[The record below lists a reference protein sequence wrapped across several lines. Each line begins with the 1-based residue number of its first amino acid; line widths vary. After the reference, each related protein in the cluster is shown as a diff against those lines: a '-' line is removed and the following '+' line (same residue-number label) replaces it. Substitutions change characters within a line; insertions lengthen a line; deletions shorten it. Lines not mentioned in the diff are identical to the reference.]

1 MSRKNRPQPRTTPA
15 KPVAQRT
22 DDSFANF
29 QARLGWG
36 ADNQTSASQY
46 TLTYQSRN
54 RVWLEAAYRG
64 SWIVRAA
71 VDAIPEDMT
80 RAGIEMSGLDPADTT
95 RLEREMARLANW
107 DQLCDTGK
115 WAQLY
120 GGCLGVMLIDGQDLA
135 TPLRIQTVGRDQFKG
150 LLVLDRWMVAPP
162 VGELVTELGPDL
174 GKPKYYEVIAA
185 TAGLPTGR
193 IHYSRVI
200 RMDGEALPFYQRIAE
215 NGWGLSIL
223 EPMWDR
229 LIAFD
234 SATVGIGQLVYKAH
248 LRVLQIE
255 KLREILAVGGPAE
268 AALRKQI
275 EFTRFAQTNEGIT
288 LLDASDVF
296 NTHQYSF
303 SGLDSVLIQFG
314 HQLCGAIGVPYTR
327 MFGQA
332 PAGLNA
338 TGEGDMKQYH
348 EKIKQRQERKLRNPL
363 GRLLAVQARSRLGTA
378 LPEDFDFDVVTP
390 TVVVQR
396 AAPGKVAPEESV
408 REFLAGS
415 EVFLPED
422 VVDVP
427 VTTQVTKETLAD
439 LLDEKLSRRAVKD
452 IQSGIKD
459 PDRFDKWLELLQERV
474 DYEDRIVLPYGEG
487 MNIVRR
493 SSDGEL
499 VIRTDAG
506 ADLCRWDQNWKLHVP
521 MFVRDTDELYEE
533 IYPKLGHP
541 EGTWQELREY
551 YCPVSGRLLETEAVP
566 PGYPVMHEYLPDIEG
581 FYKGCLRREMP
592 S

>member
-1 MSRKNRPQPRTTPA
+1 MSRKNRPQMRTTPA

-36 ADNQTSASQY
+36 TDNQTSASQY

-135 TPLRIQTVGRDQFKG
+135 TPLRIETVGRDQFKG

-174 GKPKYYEVIAA
+174 GKPKFYEVIAA
-185 TAGLPTGR
+185 TAGLPTGK

-255 KLREILAVGGPAE
+255 KLREILAAGGPAE

-275 EFTRFAQTNEGIT
+275 EFTRYAQTNEGIT
-288 LLDASDVF
+288 LLDATDVF

-303 SGLDSVLIQFG
+303 SGLDNVLIQFG

-378 LPEDFDFDVVTP
+378 LPEDFDFQFRNLQEMSEAEKAEIGAKTTDAVTSAVDANLLTRSGGMKELKASAP
-390 TVVVQR
+390 NTGMFGTITDEQIAQAEQEE
-396 AAPGKVAPEESV
+396 AAMPPPGA
-408 REFLAGS
+408 
-415 EVFLPED
+415 
-422 VVDVP
+422 
-427 VTTQVTKETLAD
+427 AD
-439 LLDEKLSRRAVKD
+439 L
-452 IQSGIKD
+452 
-459 PDRFDKWLELLQERV
+459 P
-474 DYEDRIVLPYGEG
+474 
-487 MNIVRR
+487 
-493 SSDGEL
+493 
-499 VIRTDAG
+499 
-506 ADLCRWDQNWKLHVP
+506 
-521 MFVRDTDELYEE
+521 
-533 IYPKLGHP
+533 
-541 EGTWQELREY
+541 
-551 YCPVSGRLLETEAVP
+551 
-566 PGYPVMHEYLPDIEG
+566 LPDVSSLG
-581 FYKGCLRREMP
+581 TRDSFWSRFRLRR
-592 S
+592 

>member
-1 MSRKNRPQPRTTPA
+1 MSRKNRTPA
-15 KPVAQRT
+15 RGAPVQQRPVSQRT

-36 ADNQTSASQY
+36 TDNQSSASQY

-80 RAGIEMSGLDPADTT
+80 RAGIEISGLDPTDATKLN
-95 RLEREMARLANW
+95 RSMARLAVW
-107 DQLCDTGK
+107 DSLCDDGK

-120 GGCLGVMLIDGQDLA
+120 GGCLAVMLIDGQDLA
-135 TPLRIQTVGRDQFKG
+135 SPLRPQTVGRGQFKG
-150 LLVLDRWMVAPP
+150 LLILDRWMVAPP

-174 GKPKYYEVIAA
+174 GKPMFYNVIAA
-185 TAGLPTGR
+185 TAGLPQGK

-255 KLREILAVGGPAE
+255 KLRDILAVGGPAE

-314 HQLCGAIGVPYTR
+314 HQLAGAIGTPYTR
-327 MFGQA
+327 LFGES
-332 PAGLNA
+332 PGGLGSNGN
-338 TGEGDMKQYH
+338 GEMKQYH

-363 GRLLAVQARSRLGTA
+363 TRLLAVLSRSELGM
-378 LPEDFDFDVVTP
+378 PPPDDFDFEFCNLQEMSEAEKADIGSKT
-390 TVVVQR
+390 T
-396 AAPGKVAPEESV
+396 ESV
-408 REFLAGS
+408 TKA
-415 EVFLPED
+415 
-422 VVDVP
+422 VDANLL
-427 VTTQVTKETLAD
+427 TRSGGMKELKASTPNTGMFGTITD
-439 LLDEKLSRRAVKD
+439 DD
-452 IQSGIKD
+452 IAQA
-459 PDRFDKWLELLQERV
+459 EQ
-474 DYEDRIVLPYGEG
+474 
-487 MNIVRR
+487 
-493 SSDGEL
+493 
-499 VIRTDAG
+499 
-506 ADLCRWDQNWKLHVP
+506 
-521 MFVRDTDELYEE
+521 EE
-533 IYPKLGHP
+533 I
-541 EGTWQELREY
+541 
-551 YCPVSGRLLETEAVP
+551 AVP
-566 PGYPVMHEYLPDIEG
+566 PPDASSLQVPDLSS
-581 FYKGCLRREMP
+581 LRTGDSFLSRFWKRR
-592 S
+592 

>member
-1 MSRKNRPQPRTTPA
+1 MPI
-15 KPVAQRT
+15 
-22 DDSFANF
+22 
-29 QARLGWG
+29 QAL
-36 ADNQTSASQY
+36 D
-46 TLTYQSRN
+46 
-54 RVWLEAAYRG
+54 VHHFK
-64 SWIVRAA
+64 
-71 VDAIPEDMT
+71 VDAFLADLPGLEILGLGNLVCQDKYPNL
-80 RAGIEMSGLDPADTT
+80 IETVKVMFAESM
-95 RLEREMARLANW
+95 RLEPRWAAEFRGFW
-107 DQLCDTGK
+107 D
-115 WAQLY
+115 
-120 GGCLGVMLIDGQDLA
+120 
-135 TPLRIQTVGRDQFKG
+135 
-150 LLVLDRWMVAPP
+150 
-162 VGELVTELGPDL
+162 
-174 GKPKYYEVIAA
+174 
-185 TAGLPTGR
+185 
-193 IHYSRVI
+193 
-200 RMDGEALPFYQRIAE
+200 
-215 NGWGLSIL
+215 
-223 EPMWDR
+223 
-229 LIAFD
+229 
-234 SATVGIGQLVYKAH
+234 
-248 LRVLQIE
+248 
-255 KLREILAVGGPAE
+255 
-268 AALRKQI
+268 
-275 EFTRFAQTNEGIT
+275 
-288 LLDASDVF
+288 
-296 NTHQYSF
+296 
-303 SGLDSVLIQFG
+303 
-314 HQLCGAIGVPYTR
+314 
-327 MFGQA
+327 
-332 PAGLNA
+332 
-338 TGEGDMKQYH
+338 
-348 EKIKQRQERKLRNPL
+348 
-363 GRLLAVQARSRLGTA
+363 

-581 FYKGCLRREMP
+581 FYKGWLRREMP